1 LFPSTVC
8 KSKLGKEKEVR
19 HLIQEYGDGGLGG
32 FFIAPQGHGD
42 LSPEE
47 QGK

>member
-1 LFPSTVC
+1 M
-8 KSKLGKEKEVR
+8 GKEKEVR
-19 HLIQEYGDGGLGG
+19 HLIQEYGGGGLGG
-32 FFIAPQGHGD
+32 FFIAPQGQGN